1 MRIEPIRPRR
11 RWRVLAD
18 ADVERLEA
26 AVVEVLGEV
35 GVRFPLQRALDVLER
50 GGCGVD
56 RASQVARLPEQIVRA
71 ALQAAPEA
79 PLLAARDPVLR
90 PRPRRPRLL
99 PEQRRLRRAGHR
111 SRERAPA
118 GEHQG

>member
-56 RASQVARLPEQIVRA
+56 RASQVARLPEQSSGRRCRRRRRRRSSPPAISLATSSSTA
-71 ALQAAPEA
+71 AAAT
-79 PLLAARDPVLR
+79 
-90 PRPRRPRLL
+90 
-99 PEQRRLRRAGHR
+99 
-111 SRERAPA
+111 
-118 GEHQG
+118 